1 MEIKNLKKTANRILK
16 AIESKEKIVLFGDS
30 DLDGAS
36 SVIILKETIENLTG
50 EVKAVSFP
58 DREDGYG
65 ISLKALNDLKKYAP
79 ALFISMDCGISNFKE
94 IEEANKLGF
103 EIIVIDHHEV
113 LEKLPA
119 ASIIVDPK
127 QKGDDYPFKVFAN
140 AGIIYRLAK
149 ILLKDKMS
157 ESLKRNFLELTAM
170 ATIADMMP
178 LIDENK
184 KMVEKGLGYLET
196 SWRPGIQAL
205 FNLENFKS
213 LPLFERVCKLNSLLN
228 IRDFKNNLPVP
239 YRLLTCSNLKEAEKL
254 TNELVQENIKKRK
267 RIGEI
272 IEEVRIRITAKPFD
286 PIVFEGDPNWDLI
299 LLGIVASIIVR
310 EERKPVFLFKKGKTE
325 SKGGVRSPHD
335 LNVVDAMKNCSENL
349 ITFGGHPVAAG
360 FSVENKHLEEFK
372 KCLNN
377 YFN

>member
-1 MEIKNLKKTANRILK
+1 MEIKNLEKAANRILK
-16 AIESKEKIVLFGDS
+16 AIESKEKIILFGDS

-36 SVIILKETIENLTG
+36 SVIVLKETIENLG
-50 EVKAVSFP
+50 GKIEAISFP
-58 DREDGYG
+58 DREEGYG
-65 ISLKALNDLKKYAP
+65 INLKSLNNLKKHAP

-94 IEEANKLGF
+94 IDEANKLGF
-103 EIIVIDHHEV
+103 EVIVIDHHEI
-113 LEKLPA
+113 LGKLPA
-119 ASIIVDPK
+119 ASIVVDPK
-127 QKGDDYPFKVFAN
+127 QEGDDYPFKVFAN

-149 ILLKDKMS
+149 VLLKDKMS
-157 ESLKRNFLELTAM
+157 ENLKRNFLELTAM

-184 KMVEKGLGYLET
+184 KMVEEGLGYLET

-213 LPLFERVCKLNSLLN
+213 LPLFERVCKVNSLLN

-239 YRLLTCSNLKEAEKL
+239 YRLLICPNIKEAEKFV
-254 TNELVQENIKKRK
+254 NELVEENIKKRMI
-267 RIGEI
+267 IGGI
-272 IEEVRIRITAKPFD
+272 IEEVRGRIAETPFS
-286 PIVFEGDPNWDLI
+286 PIVFEGDSNWDLI

-310 EERKPVFLFKKGKTE
+310 EERKPVFLFKKGETE
-325 SKGGVRSPHD
+325 SRGSVRSPHD
-335 LNVVDAMKNCSENL
+335 LNVVNAMKDCSKNL

-360 FSVENKHLEEFK
+360 FNIKNEHLEEFK

-377 YFN
+377 YFS

>member
-16 AIESKEKIVLFGDS
+16 AIKSKERIILFGDS

-36 SVIILKETIENLTG
+36 SVIVLKETIENLG
-50 EVKAVSFP
+50 GGVEAVSFP

-65 ISLKALNDLKKYAP
+65 INIKSLNNLKKYAP

-103 EIIVIDHHEV
+103 EVIVIDHHEI
-113 LEKLPA
+113 LGKLPA

-127 QKGDDYPFKVFAN
+127 QEGDDYPFKVFAN
-140 AGIIYRLAK
+140 IGIIFRLAK
-149 ILLKDKMS
+149 VLLKDKMS
-157 ESLKRNFLELTAM
+157 ENLKRNFLELVAM

-184 KMVEKGLGYLET
+184 KMVEEGLGYLET

-205 FNLENFKS
+205 FDLENFEF

-239 YRLLTCSNLKEAEKL
+239 YRLLICSDIKEAKEF
-254 TNELVQENIKKRK
+254 TNELVRKNVKKRAI
-267 RIGEI
+267 IGGI
-272 IEEVRIRITAKPFD
+272 IEEVRSRIAENPFSS
-286 PIVFEGDPNWDLI
+286 IVFEGDPDWDLI
-299 LLGIVASIIVR
+299 LLGIV
-310 EERKPVFLFKKGKTE
+310 FKYY
-325 SKGGVRSPHD
+325 SK
-335 LNVVDAMKNCSENL
+335 NKEN
-349 ITFGGHPVAAG
+349 
-360 FSVENKHLEEFK
+360 
-372 KCLNN
+372 
-377 YFN
+377 